1 MHTYYAILF
10 YNIYHIILLYIIYIF
25 LIMNI
30 ISYVWQEGGKAYQ
43 FDLIMDLA
51 TLGLGCGFNSS
62 SKNLEF
68 EHYKSNMLSLCF
80 LF

>member
-1 MHTYYAILF
+1 
-10 YNIYHIILLYIIYIF
+10 
-25 LIMNI
+25 MNI

-62 SKNLEF
+62 SKTLEF
-68 EHYKSNMLSLCF
+68 KHHKLNMLSLCF